1 MSATV
6 RVLSGVDV
14 ERALAMETAV
24 EAVRHAFVQLSAG
37 GAEVPLRTVM
47 PLADSGTALFMP
59 AGMATGDHFGLK
71 VVTVVP
77 DNVGRDLPT
86 IQALVTLFDA
96 ATGVPEAVM
105 DGEVLTA
112 IRTGAASGVATDLL
126 ARRDSSVVAVIGAG
140 VQARRQVE
148 AVCCVRTIR
157 EVLIFDA
164 DATRALQMAEELG
177 DDLMIPVRVLHRTSA
192 VGEADVICTAT
203 SSDTPVLL
211 DRDVAPGTH
220 INAIGTYRP
229 DTREIPGETVA
240 RSRLVVDSR
249 SACRAEAGELVMA
262 IEEGLLDGEVEP
274 DEIGEIAAG
283 LKPARSDDRQIT
295 LFKSVGNAVQDL
307 AVAGVVLTTAQ
318 RLGLGTEVTL

>member
-1 MSATV
+1 
-6 RVLSGVDV
+6 
-14 ERALAMETAV
+14 
-24 EAVRHAFVQLSAG
+24 
-37 GAEVPLRTVM
+37 
-47 PLADSGTALFMP
+47 MP
-59 AGMATGDHFGLK
+59 AGLADGEHFGLK
-71 VVTVVP
+71 VVSVVP
-77 DNVGRDLPT
+77 DNIGRDLPT
-86 IQALVTLFDA
+86 IHALVTLLDA
-96 ATGVPEAVM
+96 ATGAPRAVM

-126 ARRDSSVVAVIGAG
+126 ARAEASVVAVIGAG

-164 DATRALQMAEELG
+164 DATRALQLAEELG
-177 DDLMIPVRVLHRTSA
+177 DDLMIPVRVLHRVSA

-220 INAIGTYRP
+220 INAIGAYRP

-262 IEEGLLDGEVEP
+262 IEEGLLDGEYEP
-274 DEIGEIAAG
+274 DEIGEIATG
-283 LKPARSDDRQIT
+283 LKPARSDDREVT
-295 LFKSVGNAVQDL
+295 VFKSVGNAVQDL
-307 AVAGVVLTTAQ
+307 AVAEVVLATAR
-318 RLGLGTEVTL
+318 RLGLGTELEL